1 MPFSRRE
8 ALKALALS
16 GAGVAL
22 GIRAEAAGAECR
34 PGRLRLICVE
44 EHVNSPAVVQMSL
57 PEMLRTA
64 PYLPDW
70 GKDVTDKGEADAGRP
85 RVIAAGDSLRKLMDM
100 GEGRLHDMDAHGID
114 MQALSYAS
122 SPHLVSGQ
130 AGMGLCAKA
139 NDDLAAAC
147 ARHAGRFVALATLP
161 WQEPEAAVK
170 ELERCVRQLGFKG
183 VLLNGRPGEAFVD
196 DARHRPVLEALNT
209 LRVPLFLHP
218 GPPLPQVRDAYY
230 AGFSREVSA
239 RLSMFAWGWHNEEGV
254 QLVRL
259 LLSGVFDRL
268 PRLRVLSGHW
278 GELVPFFLQRL
289 DDSIPQEATGLQRS
303 LTQTF
308 REHVYVTPSG
318 MTSLPHFL
326 FVREVV
332 GPDRLLF
339 SVDYP
344 YLSLN
349 GARAWLENLPVS
361 HKEKEKLA
369 CRNAEELLGL

>member
-1 MPFSRRE
+1 M
-8 ALKALALS
+8 KALALS
-16 GAGVAL
+16 GAGAAL
-22 GIRAEAAGAECR
+22 GIRAEAAEPADCR

-44 EHVNSPAVVQMSL
+44 EHVASATVAQGAM
-57 PEMLRTA
+57 PEMLRSA
-64 PYLPDW
+64 PYLADW
-70 GKDVTDKGEADAGRP
+70 GKDVTDRGGAGDDRP
-85 RVIAAGDSLRKLMDM
+85 RVIAAGDSMRKLLDM
-100 GEGRLHDMDAHGID
+100 GETRLREMDAHGID
-114 MQALSYAS
+114 MQVLSYAA
-122 SPHLVSGQ
+122 SPHLVPGQ
-130 AGMGLCAKA
+130 AGTDLCARA
-139 NDDLAAAC
+139 NDGLAASV
-147 ARHAGRFVALATLP
+147 ARHPARFAAFAVLP
-161 WQEPEAAVK
+161 WQEPGAAVK
-170 ELERCVRQLGFKG
+170 ELERCVNRLGFRG
-183 VLLNGRPGEAFVD
+183 VLLNGRPGEAFLD
-196 DARHRPVLEALNT
+196 DARHRPVLEALNA
-209 LRVPLFLHP
+209 LGVPLFLHP

-268 PRLRVLSGHW
+268 PRLRVISGHW

-332 GPDRLLF
+332 GMDRLLF

-349 GARAWLENLPVS
+349 GARAWLESLPVS
-361 HKEKEKLA
+361 HAEKEQFA
-369 CRNAEELLGL
+369 CRNAEELFRL

>member
-8 ALKALALS
+8 AMKAIALS
-16 GAGVAL
+16 GVGAAL
-22 GIRAEAAGAECR
+22 GVRAEAAENDSR
-34 PGRLRLICVE
+34 PGRLRLVCVE
-44 EHVNSPAVVQMSL
+44 EHVNSPAVVQASM
-57 PEMLRTA
+57 PEMLSKA
-64 PYLPDW
+64 PYLVDW
-70 GKDVTDKGEADAGRP
+70 GKDVTDRGESDASRP
-85 RVIAAGDSLRKLMDM
+85 RVIAAGDSLRKLTDM
-100 GEGRLHDMDAHGID
+100 GEGRLRDMNSHDINV
-114 MQALSYAS
+114 QVLSYAA
-122 SPHLVSGQ
+122 SPYLLPGQ
-130 AGMGLCAKA
+130 EGIDLCARA
-139 NDDLAAAC
+139 NDELALAV
-147 ARHAGRFVALATLP
+147 ARHAARFAAFATLP
-161 WQEPEAAVK
+161 WQKPEAAVT
-170 ELERCVRQLGFKG
+170 ELERCVTQLGFRG
-183 VLLNGRPGEAFVD
+183 VLLNGRPGESFLD
-196 DARHRPVLEALNT
+196 DACHRPVLEALNA

-218 GPPLPQVRDAYY
+218 GLPLPHVRDAYY

-268 PRLRVLSGHW
+268 PQLRVISGHW

-289 DDSIPQEATGLQRS
+289 DDSIPQEATGLRRS

-332 GPDRLLF
+332 GMDRLLF

-349 GARAWLENLPVS
+349 GARAWLESLPVS
-361 HKEKEKLA
+361 HEEKEKFA
-369 CRNAEELLGL
+369 CRNAEELLRL

>member
-1 MPFSRRE
+1 MPFSRRD
-8 ALKALALS
+8 AMKVLALS
-16 GAGVAL
+16 GLGAVLGV
-22 GIRAEAAGAECR
+22 RAKAAGPER
-34 PGRLRLICVE
+34 EPGRLRLICVE
-44 EHVNSPAVVQMSL
+44 EHVNTPDVARTSM
-57 PEMLRTA
+57 PEMLRKA
-64 PYLPDW
+64 PYLADW
-70 GKDVTDKGEADAGRP
+70 GKDVTDRGEADSSRP
-85 RVIAAGDSLRKLMDM
+85 RVIAAKESLSKLMDI
-100 GEGRLHDMDAHGID
+100 GEGRLRDMDTHGINV
-114 MQALSYAS
+114 QVLSYAA
-122 SPHLVSGQ
+122 SPHLVPGQ
-130 AGMGLCAKA
+130 AGIDLCARA
-139 NDDLAAAC
+139 NDDLAAAV
-147 ARHAGRFVALATLP
+147 ARHAAHFSAFAALP

-170 ELERCVRQLGFKG
+170 ELERCVTRLGFRG
-183 VLLNGRPGEAFVD
+183 VLLNGRPGEAFLD
-196 DARHRPVLEALNT
+196 DARYRPVLEALNT

-218 GPPLPQVRDAYY
+218 GLPLPQVRDAYY

-268 PRLRVLSGHW
+268 PQLRVISGHW

-289 DDSIPQEATGLQRS
+289 DDSIPQEATCLRRS

-318 MTSLPHFL
+318 MISLPHFL

-332 GPDRLLF
+332 GMDRLLF

-349 GARAWLENLPVS
+349 GARAWLESLPVS
-361 HKEKEKLA
+361 QEEKEKFA
-369 CRNAEELLGL
+369 CRNAEELLHL